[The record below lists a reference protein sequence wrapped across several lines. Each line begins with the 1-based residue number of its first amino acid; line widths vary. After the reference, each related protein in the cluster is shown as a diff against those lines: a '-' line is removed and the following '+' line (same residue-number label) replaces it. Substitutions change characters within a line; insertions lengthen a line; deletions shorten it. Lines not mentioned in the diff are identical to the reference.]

1 MDSANQLLTQDRRES
16 LLTNG
21 GNSSL
26 TTSIMT
32 NASGGLTSSRR
43 TSIINPATGRRRA
56 SMFDPIDP
64 MEIQK
69 TLYQSMN
76 KEKVRVLEEQLLSN
90 RIELCNKLNISSA
103 YYFSLQ
109 SPPLTTALSN

>member
-76 KEKVRVLEEQLLSN
+76 KEKVRVLEQLLSN

-109 SPPLTTALSN
+109 SPLLTTALSN

>member
-21 GNSSL
+21 GGSSL
-26 TTSIMT
+26 TTSMMT
-32 NASGGLTSSRR
+32 NASGGLTSNLSSSSRR

-76 KEKVRVLEEQLLSN
+76 KEKVRL
-90 RIELCNKLNISSA
+90 
-103 YYFSLQ
+103 
-109 SPPLTTALSN
+109 

>member
-76 KEKVRVLEEQLLSN
+76 KEKVSLEQLLSN